1 MKQVPP
7 QVADERVKRML
18 ELKSKLNKR
27 FIESQLGYEGEV
39 FVEDSEGEYN
49 VGFMPN
55 YIKVYTKAPVGTFSK
70 HKLVK
75 YYKNGA
81 IGEQL

>member
-1 MKQVPP
+1 MQQVPSA
-7 QVADERVKRML
+7 VANERVKRML
-18 ELKSKLNKR
+18 ELKSELNKR
-27 FIESQLGYEGEV
+27 FIESQIGYEGEV

-49 VGFMPN
+49 VGLMPN
-55 YIKVYTKAPVGTFSK
+55 YIKVYTTAPVGTFSK

-75 YYKNGA
+75 YYSNGA